1 MYWQR
6 DLPHCIPDGA
16 TVFVTWRL
24 AGTLN
29 VSITKDPDPGKS
41 FVEEDRQL
49 DRMQSGP
56 RWLKDPRIAQI
67 VVSALHHGED
77 ARASYDLYSWVV
89 MPNHVHA
96 VLTPHQRLSE
106 IMQWLK
112 TATATRANRI
122 LGTLGTPFWQRE
134 YYDHWIRSEKEF
146 FSIVKYIERNPVS
159 AGLVSMPEH
168 WRWSSANT
176 ADGKTVSATTIH
188 SGTLTKAM
196 TTVVAGVLEHNG
208 KILIC
213 RRRADQPHP
222 LKWEF
227 PGGKLEPGESPQ
239 EALIRELRE
248 ELGIES
254 EAGAEVMR
262 YEFAYPDK
270 QPILLIFIQVP
281 AWHGNFENRIFE
293 TILWERPEALSIYDF
308 LEGDAPFLAAF
319 TGPQSKTEHRCVDS
333 ATS

>member
-24 AGTLN
+24 AGTLP
-29 VSITKDPDPGKS
+29 VSFTSDPNPGKV
-41 FVEEDRQL
+41 FAQKDREL
-49 DRMQSGP
+49 DRIQSGP
-56 RWLKDPRIAQI
+56 RRLKDPHIANI
-67 VVSALHHGED
+67 VVAALHHGER

-96 VLTPHQRLSE
+96 VLKPHQRLSE
-106 IMQWLK
+106 IMQSLK

-122 LGTLGTPFWQRE
+122 LGTPGTSFWQRE

-146 FSIVKYIERNPVS
+146 FSIVNYIERNPVS
-159 AGLVSMPEH
+159 AGLVSLPEE
-168 WRWSSANT
+168 WPWSSANS
-176 ADGKTVSATTIH
+176 ADGKTVSATITH
-188 SGTLTKAM
+188 SDTVAAEM
-196 TTVVAGVLEHNG
+196 TTVVAGILERNS

-227 PGGKLEPGESPQ
+227 PGGKLEPGESPPA
-239 EALIRELRE
+239 ALVRELRE

-254 EAGAEVMR
+254 EAGSEIMR
-262 YEFAYPDK
+262 YEFVYPGK
-270 QPILLIFIQVP
+270 QPILLIFMRVSTWRGDI
-281 AWHGNFENRIFE
+281 ENRIFE
-293 TILWERPEALSIYDF
+293 TILWVGREALSGYDF
-308 LEGDAPFLAAF
+308 LEGDVPFLTAL
-319 TGPQSKTEHRCVDS
+319 TGPRSKTELRCADS